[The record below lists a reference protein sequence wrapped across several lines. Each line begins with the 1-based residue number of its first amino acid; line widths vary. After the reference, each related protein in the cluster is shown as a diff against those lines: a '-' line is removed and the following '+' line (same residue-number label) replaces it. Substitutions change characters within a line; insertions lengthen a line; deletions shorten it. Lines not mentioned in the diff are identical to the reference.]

1 MPVRETAEGFD
12 SARPAVIMHPHMPAA
27 KPDPCVIVIFGASG
41 DLTSRKLIPA
51 LYEMANA
58 PKGAS
63 PLPAGACILG
73 VARSEMTDDQ
83 WREKLAPWAQKYAKG
98 FDPKKWSDFSKRV
111 FYHAGDATQPSAYP
125 ALHQRV
131 AALSQQFKI
140 PCNVLFY
147 LSVAPSLYEPIIG
160 CIEHSGMVTEGKR
173 WCSLNEGTMPWQRII
188 VEKPFG
194 HDDASAASLNR
205 ALGRAFEE
213 EAIYRIDHYLGKE
226 LVQNLLVMRFGNTIF
241 EPLWNHRY
249 IDHVQISA
257 AETVGVGERAGF
269 YDEAGAIRDMIQS
282 HLLQVLALVAME
294 PPTSIDAGNIRSEKI
309 KIVQAIKPAPL
320 DRLTEFAALGQ
331 YAGDDK
337 EPAFHLNPKVSK
349 GSTTETYAAIKFHF
363 DNWRWGNTPFY
374 LRSGKRMA
382 AKKTEIAVQFKKPPA
397 NLFRNAEPYA
407 SGGAR
412 PPNLIVIEIA
422 PREGV
427 KLRFEGKVPGQG
439 IAIDSVEM
447 DFDYVERFGS
457 EPVEAYGPL
466 ILDAMR
472 GDQTL
477 YKHRLEVENAW
488 DAVMP
493 FLCESSAPLRKNVHA
508 NYAPGSWGPKS
519 ADDLMARD
527 GRAWHN
533 AG

>member
-1 MPVRETAEGFD
+1 
-12 SARPAVIMHPHMPAA
+12 MHAHMAAA

-58 PKGAS
+58 PNGVP
-63 PLPAGACILG
+63 PLPEGACVLG

-83 WREKLAPWAQKYAKG
+83 WREKLTPWAKQNAKG
-98 FDPKKWSDFSKRV
+98 YDDAKWKAFCQRL
-111 FYHAGDATQPSAYP
+111 FYHAGDASQQEAFP
-125 ALHQRV
+125 ALQQRV
-131 AALSQQFKI
+131 ATLATQSRI

-160 CIEHSGMVTEGKR
+160 CIEHSGMVAEGKR
-173 WCSLNEGTMPWQRII
+173 WCSLDQSAMPWQRII

-213 EAIYRIDHYLGKE
+213 ESIYRIDHYLGKE
-226 LVQNLLVMRFGNTIF
+226 LVQNLLVMRFANTIF
-241 EPLWNHRY
+241 EPVWNHRY

-257 AETVGVGERAGF
+257 VETVGVGDRASF

-282 HLLQVLALVAME
+282 HLLQVLALTAME
-294 PPTSIDAGNIRSEKI
+294 PPTSIDANSIRQEKI
-309 KIVQAIKPAPL
+309 KIVQAIKPAPR
-320 DRLTEFAALGQ
+320 DRLGEFAALGQ
-331 YAGDDK
+331 YAGDAK
-337 EPAFHLNPKVSK
+337 EPAFHLNSKVKK
-349 GSTTETYAAIKFHF
+349 GTTTETYAAIKFHF

-374 LRSGKRMA
+374 VRSGKRLA
-382 AKKTEIAVQFKKPPA
+382 AKKTEIAIQFKKPPA

-407 SGGAR
+407 SGGTR

-422 PREGV
+422 PKEGV

-439 IAIDSVEM
+439 MTIDSVEM
-447 DFDYVERFGS
+447 DFDYVERFGA

-493 FLCESSAPLRKNVHA
+493 FLGADSAPLRKGIQG
-508 NYAPGSWGPKS
+508 NYAPGSWGPRC
-519 ADDLMARD
+519 ADDLLARD

-533 AG
+533 VP

>member
-1 MPVRETAEGFD
+1 MGVVQTGRLPRGHTL
-12 SARPAVIMHPHMPAA
+12 VIMHPHMAAA

-51 LYEMANA
+51 LYEMADA
-58 PKGAS
+58 PKGVS
-63 PLPAGACILG
+63 PLPGNACILG
-73 VARSEMTDDQ
+73 VARSEMTDEQ
-83 WREKLAPWAQKYAKG
+83 WREKLTPWAKQHAKE
-98 FDPKKWSDFSKRV
+98 FDDRKWREFCKRV
-111 FYHAGDATQPSAYP
+111 FYHAGDASQPAAFP
-125 ALHQRV
+125 ALQQRV
-131 AALSQQFKI
+131 ELLAQQSKI

-160 CIEHSGMVTEGKR
+160 CIEQSGMVAEGRR
-173 WCSLNEGTMPWQRII
+173 WCSLDAGAMPWQRII

-194 HDDASAASLNR
+194 HDAESAASLNR
-205 ALGRAFEE
+205 ALGRVFEE

-241 EPLWNHRY
+241 EPLWSHRY

-257 AETVGVGERAGF
+257 VETVGVGDRAAF

-294 PPTSIDAGNIRSEKI
+294 PPTSIDANNIRQEKI
-309 KIVQAIKPAPL
+309 KIVEAIKPTPR
-320 DRLTEFAALGQ
+320 DRLHDFAALGQ

-337 EPAFHLNPKVSK
+337 EGAFHLNPKVKK
-349 GSTTETYAAIKFHF
+349 GTTTETYAAIKFHF

-374 LRSGKRMA
+374 LRSGKRLA
-382 AKKTEIAVQFKKPPA
+382 AKKTEIVIQFKRPPA

-407 SGGAR
+407 SGGTR
-412 PPNLIVIEIA
+412 PANQIVIEIA
-422 PREGV
+422 PHESVR
-427 KLRFEGKVPGQG
+427 LRFEGKVPGQG
-439 IAIDSVEM
+439 ITLDSVEM
-447 DFDYVERFGS
+447 DFDYVERFGG

-472 GDQTL
+472 GDPTL

-493 FLCESSAPLRKNVHA
+493 FIGPESAVLRKNIHA
-508 NYAPGSWGPKS
+508 NYTPGSWGPKA
-519 ADDLMARD
+519 ADELMARD

-533 AG
+533 VP